1 MSRCS
6 GSASFACSAACID
19 RAAAALFAEALHR
32 FGALTFRASGYS
44 MLPSIG
50 SGQLLKVTVASA
62 EHIQVG
68 DVILYRR
75 DGRLV
80 AHRLVR
86 IARDAGDWL
95 LVARGDAHWACDAP
109 ITAAQ
114 LLGRVAGIPGLRQ
127 PDAYVGSPSESRS
140 PSRIGL
146 NRVSA
151 GSGRSLA
158 ANPGATR

>member
-6 GSASFACSAACID
+6 GSASAAWSAACLD
-19 RAAAALFAEALHR
+19 RAAAGLFAEALHR

-62 EHIQVG
+62 EHVQAG
-68 DVILYRR
+68 DVILYER
-75 DGRLV
+75 DDRLI

-86 IARDAGDWL
+86 KARRSDEWQ

-114 LLGRVAGIPGLRQ
+114 LLGRVAGIPACTTPGRIRGIAQRIALTFADRL
-127 PDAYVGSPSESRS
+127 ESRV
-140 PSRIGL
+140 RRL
-146 NRVSA
+146 RLQ
-151 GSGRSLA
+151 SG
-158 ANPGATR
+158 G